1 MAWGSLFFIFGFVI
15 QIQNVSKSFGM
26 QVLLDGA
33 SMLVADHERVG
44 LVGRNGCGKS
54 TLFKMILGQECL
66 DGGNIDIPKGYTIG
80 YLQQHIKFTHP
91 TVHEEACSVLKVN
104 EDGWLE
110 EHKVEAILFGLG
122 FDEESMQAGSK
133 NTRSRRFSLVLALMK
148 RACRKTRCF
157 CRVVSRSV

>member
-1 MAWGSLFFIFGFVI
+1 MI
-15 QIQNVSKSFGM
+15 QVQNVSKSFGM
-26 QVLLDGA
+26 QVLLDNA

-54 TLFKMILGQECL
+54 TLFKMILGQECI

-80 YLQQHIKFTHP
+80 YLQQHINFTHA

-110 EHKVEAILFGLG
+110 EHKVE
-122 FDEESMQAGSK
+122 
-133 NTRSRRFSLVLALMK
+133 
-148 RACRKTRCF
+148 KTCIQREVTF
-157 CRVVSRSV
+157 

>member
-80 YLQQHIKFTHP
+80 YLQQHIKFTHS
-91 TVHEEACSVLKVN
+91 TVHEEACSVDAFV
-104 EDGWLE
+104 GWFPDPFE
-110 EHKVEAILFGLG
+110 FGEGLG
-122 FDEESMQAGSK
+122 VGTGHAFAGRTDELLGHCFHALAQPLFARVEG
-133 NTRSRRFSLVLALMK
+133 RSALDY
-148 RACRKTRCF
+148 A
-157 CRVVSRSV
+157 